1 MNFRSLTVFALLA
14 ASAALADDSPQN
26 AARYRHVVMEG
37 VGDHMKASA
46 LVVKGE
52 VGRTADL
59 KAHAKAMNDA
69 AQYFDQLFPKGS
81 GPDVVPKSNA
91 LPKIWEDWEGFVKA
105 NETFKKASADFL
117 AATESGEMEKIKP
130 AFGALGKSCGGCHDT
145 YRKDEEH

>member
-1 MNFRSLTVFALLA
+1 MKFRALSVFALLL
-14 ASAALADDSPQN
+14 ASNAVAEDSPEM

-37 VGDHMKASA
+37 VGYHMKASA

-52 VGRTADL
+52 VSRTDDL
-59 KAHAKAMNDA
+59 KVHAKAMNDA

-91 LPKIWEDWEGFVKA
+91 LPKIWEDAKGFAKA

-117 AATESGEMEKIKP
+117 AATEGGKMEDIKS
-130 AFGALGKSCGGCHDT
+130 AFGALGKSCGGCHDDF
-145 YRKDEEH
+145 RKDEG